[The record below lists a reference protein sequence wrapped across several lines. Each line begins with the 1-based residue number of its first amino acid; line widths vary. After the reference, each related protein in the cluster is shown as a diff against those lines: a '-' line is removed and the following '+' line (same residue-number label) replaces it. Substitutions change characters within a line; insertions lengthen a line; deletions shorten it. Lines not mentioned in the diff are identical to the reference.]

1 MHNYKYNMESNST
14 TELPTAAGGN
24 VKTRLVD
31 VPVTNQNEALQLIV
45 TFLNL
50 AQKRGAFTLD
60 ESAKL
65 WECVKAFQ

>member
-1 MHNYKYNMESNST
+1 MESEST
-14 TELPTAAGGN
+14 TQLKTAGGEKKQ
-24 VKTRLVD
+24 VRLVD
-31 VPVTNQNEALQLIV
+31 IPLNTQQDALQLIV

-65 WECVKAFQ
+65 WECIKMFQQ

>member
-1 MHNYKYNMESNST
+1 MESAST
-14 TELPTAAGGN
+14 TQLPDSTGEKKQ
-24 VKTRLVD
+24 VRLVD
-31 VPVTNQNEALQLIV
+31 IPLNTQQDALQLIV

-65 WECVKAFQ
+65 WDCIKMFQ

>member
-1 MHNYKYNMESNST
+1 MESNST
-14 TELPTAAGGN
+14 TDFPLANGEKKQL
-24 VKTRLVD
+24 RLVD
-31 VPVTNQNEALQLIV
+31 VPLNTQQDALQLIV

-65 WECVKAFQ
+65 WDCIKMFQQ

>member
-1 MHNYKYNMESNST
+1 MESNST
-14 TELPTAAGGN
+14 TELPTSNGEKKQ
-24 VKTRLVD
+24 VRLVD
-31 VPVTNQNEALQLIV
+31 VPIVTQQDALQLIV

-65 WECVKAFQ
+65 WECIKTFQN

>member
-1 MHNYKYNMESNST
+1 MESNST
-14 TELPTAAGGN
+14 TDLLMSNGE
-24 VKTRLVD
+24 KKQTRLVD
-31 VPVTNQNEALQLIV
+31 IPINSQQDALQLIV

-65 WECVKAFQ
+65 WDCIKTFQQ

>member
-1 MHNYKYNMESNST
+1 MESNSK
-14 TELPTAAGGN
+14 TELSCSNGEKKQ
-24 VKTRLVD
+24 VRLVD
-31 VPVTNQNEALQLIV
+31 IPLNTQQDALQLIV

-65 WECVKAFQ
+65 WECIKMFQN

>member
-1 MHNYKYNMESNST
+1 MDSTST
-14 TELPTAAGGN
+14 TELPTPSGE
-24 VKTRLVD
+24 KKQTRLVD
-31 VPVTNQNEALQLIV
+31 VPINSQQEALQLIV

-65 WECVKAFQ
+65 WECIKTFQQ